1 MRLVSAFLLPL
12 LLFGQPARRPL
23 ELRAPV
29 QDKVF
34 YVLSE
39 LERTPVKDVRLEL
52 IAARKRAALLQPGNI
67 VEAMRWTPEEIAT
80 VSAALGTVGGLDA
93 ALLGSGLYKKEPV
106 LVSTWEGAA
115 AGMNRI
121 FDVYGLGA
129 VPRYPAIDAVS
140 FDVKSPNYARMLE
153 VIRGVMSEEPDGHP
167 QFFHA
172 PLRFA
177 LELLRANWRD
187 EAGRFEPMELG
198 ENRAAF
204 ERAKTV
210 EWSRYKYSAIVVP
223 GSGTDRPGQ
232 AMSPWGKA
240 RVTLAA
246 RRYKAGLAPFLIV
259 SGGNVHPAQ
268 TPYCEAI
275 EMKKALMAEYGIPA
289 EAILIEPHARH
300 TTTNLRNAARLLW
313 RYGFPWEKTALIT
326 TDQGQSAYIEAPA
339 FGQRCRAEIGHL
351 PYEGLKRISQFD
363 LEFRPRLDA
372 LQTDPLEPLDP

>member
-1 MRLVSAFLLPL
+1 MRLLSALLLPVL
-12 LLFGQPARRPL
+12 LAAQPARRPL
-23 ELRAPV
+23 DLQRPV

-34 YVLSE
+34 YVLSA
-39 LERTPVKDVRLEL
+39 LERSPVKDPHLDA
-52 IAARKRAALLQPGNI
+52 IAARKRTALQQPGNI
-67 VEAMRWTPEEIAT
+67 VEAMRWTPDEIAT
-80 VSAALGTVGGLDA
+80 VSAALAGVNGLDA
-93 ALLGSGLYKKEPV
+93 ALRATGLYQKEPL
-106 LVSTWEGAA
+106 LVSAWEGAA

-121 FDVYGLGA
+121 FDVYGLGKP
-129 VPRYPAIDAVS
+129 PRYPAIDAVS
-140 FDVKSPNYARMLE
+140 FDVKSPNYGRMLE
-153 VIRGVMSEEPDGHP
+153 VIRAVMSEEPDGHP

-172 PLRFA
+172 PLRFS

-187 EAGRFEPMELG
+187 EAGRFEPMEQG

-204 ERAKTV
+204 ERAKTLD
-210 EWSRYKYSAIVVP
+210 WSRYKYSAIVVP

-259 SGGNVHPAQ
+259 SGGYVHPAQ
-268 TPYCEAI
+268 TPYCEAL
-275 EMKKALMAEYGIPA
+275 EMKKALIAEYGVPA
-289 EAILIEPHARH
+289 EAILIDPHARH

-313 RYGFPWEKTALIT
+313 RYGFPWEKTVLIT
-326 TDQGQSAYIEAPA
+326 TDQGQSAYIEAPSFA
-339 FGQRCRAEIGHL
+339 ERCRTEIGHV

>member
-1 MRLVSAFLLPL
+1 MRLVSALLLPL

-23 ELRAPV
+23 ELRSPV

-39 LERTPVKDVRLEL
+39 LERTPVKDVRLES
-52 IAARKRAALLQPGNI
+52 ITARKRAALLQPGNI

>member
-1 MRLVSAFLLPL
+1 MRVLTALLLPL
-12 LLFGQPARRPL
+12 LLAAQPARRPL

-29 QDKVF
+29 QDKLF

-39 LERTPVKDVRLEL
+39 LERRPVNDERLAA
-52 IAARKRAALLQPGNI
+52 IAARKRAALQQPGNI
-67 VEAMRWTPEEIAT
+67 VEAMRWTPEEIAA
-80 VSAALGTVGGLDA
+80 VSAVLAGASHLNDQLRAT
-93 ALLGSGLYKKEPV
+93 GLYQKEPL
-106 LVSTWEGAA
+106 LVSAWEGAA

-121 FDVYGLGA
+121 FDVYGLGKP
-129 VPRYPAIDAVS
+129 PRYPAIDSVS

-153 VIRGVMSEEPDGHP
+153 VVRAVMSEEPDGHP

-172 PLRFA
+172 PMRFA

-187 EAGRFEPMELG
+187 EAGRFEPMERG

-204 ERAKTV
+204 ERVKTV
-210 EWSRYKYSAIVVP
+210 EWSRYKYSAILVP

-232 AMSPWGKA
+232 ALSPWGKA

-246 RRYKAGLAPFLIV
+246 RRYRAGLAPFLIV
-259 SGGNVHPAQ
+259 SGGYVHPAQ
-268 TPYCEAI
+268 TPFCEAL
-275 EMKKALMAEYGIPA
+275 EMKKALMAEHGIPA

-300 TTTNLRNAARLLW
+300 TTTNVRNAARLLW

-339 FGQRCRAEIGHL
+339 FAQRCRTEIGHV

-363 LEFRPRLDA
+363 LEFRPRLEA
-372 LQTDPLEPLDP
+372 LQLEPLEPLDP